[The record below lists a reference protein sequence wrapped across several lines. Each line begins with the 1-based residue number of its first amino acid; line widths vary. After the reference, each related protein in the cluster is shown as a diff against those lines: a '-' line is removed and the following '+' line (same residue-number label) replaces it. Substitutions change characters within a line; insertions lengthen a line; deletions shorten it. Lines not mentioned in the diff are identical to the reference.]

1 MPPLPSRREGDC
13 SREDGYKTRCEPARE
28 FCTADGPSVKQSS
41 SFADAIPPAIAA
53 GRAEQSLRADSAPH
67 RRASLRPPAT
77 ACESLSER
85 RECEPLAT
93 STRRAIRRIAPPTST
108 SAAPVCSRK
117 PSGRRR
123 PTARPCES
131 PYGGLVACG
140 PRSRCRGG
148 GAGGGRCT
156 P

>member
-108 SAAPVCSRK
+108 SAALVCSRK

-123 PTARPCES
+123 PTARPAKVRMAGLMLADHDVDAAGERQ
-131 PYGGLVACG
+131 GGVG
-140 PRSRCRGG
+140 
-148 GAGGGRCT
+148 
-156 P
+156 